1 MKKILKKLS
10 RILPDPLF
18 LRLKYFLKMKKI
30 LNLKN
35 PKTFNE
41 KLQWLKLHDRRP
53 EYTKMVDKYE
63 AREYIKEK
71 IGEEYLIPLLG
82 VWDSFDE
89 IDFDKL
95 PDQFVLKCN
104 HDSGGLIVC
113 RDKNKL
119 NIEEARRKISKCL
132 KNNYYWSGREWPY
145 KNVKPRIIAE
155 KYMVDEFSEKPERG
169 LIDYKFYCF
178 EGTPKFA
185 YVSDGL
191 EDHSTANINFV
202 TMDWEKAPF
211 RRLDFKEFDVLPK
224 KPEHFEKMVQLS
236 KILSKNIHFVRVD
249 FYEINGKVYFGELTF
264 FPGGGLVNISPKEWD
279 AKIGKYI
286 CL

>member
-1 MKKILKKLS
+1 MKKYLKKLA
-10 RILPDPLF
+10 RTLPDSLY
-18 LRLKYFLKMKKI
+18 LRLIFLFRMKKI

-35 PKTFNE
+35 PKTFSE
-41 KLQWLKLHDRRP
+41 KLQWLKLHDRNP

-63 AREYIKEK
+63 VRKYIADK

-104 HDSGGLIVC
+104 HDSGGLVVC
-113 RDKNKL
+113 RDKSALDFEK
-119 NIEEARRKISKCL
+119 AKSKISKSL
-132 KNNYYWSGREWPY
+132 RNNYYLHGREWPY
-145 KNVKPRIIAE
+145 KDVKPRIIAE
-155 KYMVDEFSEKPERG
+155 KFMSDENAENPERG
-169 LIDYKFYCF
+169 LVDYKFYCF
-178 EGTPKFA
+178 EGAPQFA

-202 TMDWEKAPF
+202 TMEWEKAPF
-211 RRLDFKEFDVLPK
+211 RRLDFKEFDKLPK
-224 KPEHFEKMVQLS
+224 KPEHFEKMVELS
-236 KILSKNIHFVRVD
+236 KLLSENIHFVRVD

-264 FPGGGLVNISPKEWD
+264 FPGSGLVDISPKEWD
-279 AKIGKYI
+279 AEIGKYI